1 VSTLPAPR
9 PPDVAPLPRPTP
21 EEALDRL
28 ITGNQRFAA
37 GAPSRPNQDGHRRD
51 LLTNG
56 QEPFAVVLGCA
67 DSRVPAELVFDQGL
81 GDLFVCRT
89 AGPVVDHA
97 ILGSVEFAVE
107 HLHVPL
113 IVVLGHERCG
123 AVTAAA
129 QMAAGAYEPT
139 GAVRDL
145 VERVLPVAMIA
156 AREGGSPEEQI
167 SRAVALNVQ
176 RVIDVLLDRSRLLTD
191 AVADGSVGLVGA
203 VYELDGGL
211 TRFL

>member
-1 VSTLPAPR
+1 VSTLPAPHQQESA
-9 PPDVAPLPRPTP
+9 PPPRPTP
-21 EEALDRL
+21 DEAVARL
-28 ITGNQRFAA
+28 IAGNARFAA
-37 GAPSRPNQDGHRRD
+37 GKPSRPNQDGHRRD
-51 LLTNG
+51 LLTGG

-97 ILGSVEFAVE
+97 VLGSVEFAVE

-123 AVTAAA
+123 AVTAAI
-129 QMAAGAYEPT
+129 QMAAGEYGPT

-145 VERVLPVAMIA
+145 VERVLPVAMTA
-156 AREGGSPEEQI
+156 AREGGSTAEQV

-176 RVIDVLLDRSRLLTD
+176 RVIAVLLDRSRPLTD